1 MSSHHIIR
9 EKQEP
14 ALLIMNLKGFHPE
27 NLGQLL
33 EWSPTVIV
41 NEDVFEEVD
50 SLGIKIDGVVSKSLT
65 FAGQP
70 ETLIIHT
77 ETDPLQDALKHLTGE
92 QYPAV
97 NIITDNFCAK
107 DYALYLDRIDIVALT
122 PDKKIFPVRPG
133 FSKWQVAGEQLEIL
147 LEVQNLNTSGLVA
160 LNDHIFETEKEGFY
174 TITFDQ
180 PYTFIAES
188 L

>member
-14 ALLIMNLKGFHPE
+14 ALLIMNMEGFHYE

-41 NEDVFEEVD
+41 DEAMFEVVD
-50 SLGIKIDGVVSKSLT
+50 SLGIKIDGVVSKNLSY
-65 FAGQP
+65 AVQP
-70 ETLIIHT
+70 QTVIIHT
-77 ETDPLQDALKHLTGE
+77 EDDPLQDALKYLTGE

-97 NIITDNFCAK
+97 NVIADDFSAK
-107 DYALYLDRIDIVALT
+107 DFALFVDRIDLVILT
-122 PDKKIFPVRPG
+122 PYKKIFPIKSG
-133 FSKWQVAGEQLEIL
+133 FSKWQMGGEEIEIL
-147 LEVQNLNTSGLVA
+147 LEVNNLHVSGLIPITEHV
-160 LNDHIFETEKEGFY
+160 FETEKEGFY
-174 TITFDQ
+174 SLTFDQ
-180 PYTFIAES
+180 PFTFIAET

>member
-14 ALLIMNLKGFHPE
+14 ALLVMNMDEFNHE

-41 NEDVFEEVD
+41 NEPMFEVVD
-50 SLGIKIDGVVSKSLT
+50 SLGIKIDGVVSSN
-65 FAGQP
+65 P
-70 ETLIIHT
+70 EYVSQAQTVHIQT
-77 ETDPLQDALKHLTGE
+77 DNDPLQDALKYLTGE

-97 NIITDNFCAK
+97 NIITNAFSAK
-107 DYALYLDRIDIVALT
+107 DYGLYVDRIDIVVFT
-122 PDKKIFPVRPG
+122 PYQKIFPVKSG
-133 FSKWQVAGEQLEIL
+133 FSKWQVAGEEVEIL
-147 LEVQNLNTSGLVA
+147 LEANNLKVSGLRPIT
-160 LNDHIFETEKEGFY
+160 DHVFETEKEGFY
-174 TITFDQ
+174 TLSFDQ
-180 PYTFIAES
+180 SFTFIAES

>member
-14 ALLIMNLKGFHPE
+14 ALLIMNLDGFHPE

-41 NEDVFEEVD
+41 SEDVFEEVD
-50 SLGIKIDGVVSKSLT
+50 SMGIKIDGVVSKSLT
-65 FAGQP
+65 FTGQP

-77 ETDPLQDALKHLTGE
+77 ENDPLQDALKYLTGE

-97 NIITDNFCAK
+97 NIITNSFCAK

-122 PDKKIFPVRPG
+122 TDKKIFPVRPG
-133 FSKWQVAGEQLEIL
+133 FSKWQVAGEHLEIL

-160 LNDHIFETEKEGFY
+160 LNQHLFETEKEGFY

-180 PYTFIAES
+180 PYTFVAES

>member
-14 ALLIMNLKGFHPE
+14 ALLIMNLEGFNYE

-41 NEDVFEEVD
+41 DERVFETVD
-50 SLGIKIDGVVSKSLT
+50 SMGIKIDAIVSKNPL
-65 FAGQP
+65 FHEQP
-70 ETLIIHT
+70 GTLIIPT
-77 ETDPLQDALKHLTGE
+77 EDDPLQDALKFLTGE

-97 NIITDNFCAK
+97 NIITNNFAAK
-107 DYALYLDRIDIVALT
+107 DFALFVERIDIVILT
-122 PDKKIFPVRPG
+122 PDKKIFPVKPG
-133 FSKWQVAGEQLEIL
+133 FSKWQTAGEEIEIL
-147 LEVQNLNTSGLVA
+147 LEATKVHYSGLVPITE
-160 LNDHIFETEKEGFY
+160 HVFETEKEGFY
-174 TITFDQ
+174 TLTFEQ
-180 PYTFIAES
+180 PFTFIAER

>member
-14 ALLIMNLKGFHPE
+14 ALLIMNFEGFDHE

-41 NEDVFEEVD
+41 DEAMFEAVD
-50 SLGIKIDGVVSKSLT
+50 SLGIKIDGVISKSQSYIV
-65 FAGQP
+65 QP
-70 ETLIIHT
+70 QTVVIHT
-77 ETDPLQDALKHLTGE
+77 EDNPLQDALKFLTGE

-97 NIITDNFCAK
+97 NIITDTFVAK
-107 DYALYLDRIDIVALT
+107 DYALYVERIDIVVFT
-122 PDKKIFPVRPG
+122 PFKKIFPVKPG
-133 FSKWQVAGEQLEIL
+133 FSKWQTAGEEIEIL
-147 LEVQNLNTSGLVA
+147 LEANNLRVDGLIPITEHV
-160 LNDHIFETEKEGFY
+160 FETEKEGFY
-174 TITFDQ
+174 TMTFDQ
-180 PYTFIAES
+180 SFTFIAET

>member
-14 ALLIMNLKGFHPE
+14 ALLIMNLDGFHPE

-41 NEDVFEEVD
+41 NEDVFEAVD
-50 SLGIKIDGVVSKSLT
+50 SLGIKVDGIVSKSLT
-65 FAGQP
+65 FSGQP
-70 ETLIIHT
+70 ETLVIHT
-77 ETDPLQDALKHLTGE
+77 EDDPLQDALKFLTGE

-97 NIITDNFCAK
+97 NIITDTFCAK
-107 DYALYLDRIDIVALT
+107 DYALYLDRIDIVVLSAE
-122 PDKKIFPVRPG
+122 KKIFPIRPG

-147 LEVQNLNTSGLVA
+147 LEVQNLHTSGLISLTEHV
-160 LNDHIFETEKEGFY
+160 FETEKEGFY

-180 PYTFIAES
+180 PHTFIAES